1 MAAKAGD
8 KVYGRQWCDF
18 LNKNVFSRSLKVAS
32 DCEVTTSAG
41 RLFHRRGAA
50 APKSLSPAVL
60 SRVRRTI
67 SFWDDADRSR
77 RRVPHRRPTV

>member
-8 KVYGRQWCDF
+8 KVYGRQWCDR
-18 LNKNVFSRSLKVAS
+18 LNKKVFSRSLKVSS

-41 RLFHRRGAA
+41 KLFHRRGAA
-50 APKSLSPAVL
+50 APKARSTASL

-67 SFWDDADRSR
+67 SLWDDADHSR
-77 RRVPHRRPTV
+77 RRGLS